1 MQRITLLNSKGGCG
15 KTTLATNLASFYAR
29 SGLSTALIDHDAQGS
44 STQWL
49 GVRSDELPEI
59 HGIEAYRHPLNM
71 TRTFHHQVPLGTE
84 RIIVDTPAS
93 IVEPALQD
101 LVRLSDSIVIPVLSS
116 QIDIDALEKFT
127 RILHK
132 NARVRSGSIRIAVV
146 ANRVRRNT
154 RIFKELDSTLE
165 NSPFDYVT
173 VLRESQNYIQAG
185 LSGVGIHDLK
195 PNAVRQ
201 DYLQWEPLL
210 DWLEEPRGPHQK
222 PLASVST
229 KWYPTG
235 ITDSGISSTS
245 PLAQTPN

>member
-1 MQRITLLNSKGGCG
+1 MQRITLLNPKGGCG

-29 SGLSTALIDHDAQGS
+29 SGLSTTLIDHDAQGS
-44 STQWL
+44 STRWL
-49 GVRSDELPEI
+49 GVRSNELPGI

-71 TRTFHHQVPLGTE
+71 TRTFHRQVPLGTE

-116 QIDIDALEKFT
+116 QIDIDALERFT
-127 RILHK
+127 QILHK
-132 NARVRSGSIRIAVV
+132 NPRIHSGSIRVAVV

-154 RIFKELDSTLE
+154 RIFKELNSTLE
-165 NSPFDYVT
+165 KSPFDYVT

-185 LSGVGIHDLK
+185 LSGIGIHDLK
-195 PNAVRQ
+195 PNVIRQ
-201 DYLQWEPLL
+201 DYLQWRHLL
-210 DWLEEPRGPHQK
+210 DWLEEPQGPHQK
-222 PLASVST
+222 PLTSVQT
-229 KWYPTG
+229 KWHPRG
-235 ITDSGISSTS
+235 STDGGISGAS